1 MATIPLPDAQRLDA
15 APFDANST
23 LYRLDLTTSSAS
35 ITLGSGGYILFLEDA
50 AASAIVRVGGAAS
63 DPASGAS
70 LGAACLLQPGAA
82 VTMTLEA
89 QAEVHGIMRSGTG
102 KLFACRVL

>member
-23 LYRLDLTTSSAS
+23 LCRLDLTGADAS

-50 AASAIVRVGGAAS
+50 TTSAIVRVGGAAS
-63 DPASGAS
+63 DPASGAN
-70 LGAACLLQPGAA
+70 LGGACILQPGAA
-82 VTMTLEA
+82 VTMVLESSTA
-89 QAEVHGIMRSGTG
+89 VHAIMRSGTG
-102 KLFACRVL
+102 KLYACRVL